1 MRKIRG
7 LNVATW
13 VVLFGT
19 RSAGEGGIWATVM
32 GLSSLLLLK
41 AFDLWT
47 LLGGI
52 ILGWFLMNLGISYI
66 HARLGFSSLRSA
78 MELLGGRLVT

>member
-19 RSAGEGGIWATVM
+19 RSAGEGRIWATVM

-47 LLGGI
+47 LLGGNHFRMV
-52 ILGWFLMNLGISYI
+52 LNEFRN
-66 HARLGFSSLRSA
+66 
-78 MELLGGRLVT
+78 